1 VSDDRTVV
9 TELGTALGT
18 LGDDDLAGALRRRPA
33 PVRVDPA
40 VWERLDALHAGG
52 RFAAEFAAAFA
63 NGRAFL
69 RAADGLRGRLPRLV
83 EWTGGR
89 RPPGDEV
96 APIDLR
102 IDHVYLISCKYDSAI
117 LANTS
122 PPRLFDGLLAASGRW
137 DRGDWYEQVAPDA
150 FRALYLTCRA
160 ATGLDDLP
168 DTPGACTRPQ
178 QGRLRR
184 ALTGRGFPDDASR
197 AAYARLC
204 EAVSTASAGRWRA
217 AMEASG
223 SSPEAVLW
231 RLLRIG
237 SAPYFVLGI
246 DRRTGAPVQYRIAG
260 PWDWRDE
267 FELLALTMT
276 PARAGQP
283 RVDWR
288 CEYRPRLHRQERRT
302 AAGHVEIRWSHGRF
316 AQPPEAKIYL
326 DTPMEELPG
335 YHRLTDTPGTPAGPQ
350 LPLWSE
356 GPAAGVSPDPGRPA

>member
-1 VSDDRTVV
+1 MSDDRTWV

-18 LGDDDLAGALRRRPA
+18 LGDDDLAAALHRRPHQ
-33 PVRVDPA
+33 VRVGPP
-40 VWERLDALHAGG
+40 VWERLAALHADG
-52 RFAAEFAAAFA
+52 RYATEFAAAFA

-69 RAADGLRGRLPRLV
+69 EADDGLRGRLPQLV

-102 IDHVYLISCKYDSAI
+102 IDHVFLISCKYDSAI

-122 PPRLFDGLLAASGRW
+122 PARLFDGLLSASGTW
-137 DRGDWYEQVAPDA
+137 DRGDWYQQVAPDA
-150 FRALYLTCRA
+150 YQALYACCRA

-197 AAYARLC
+197 AAYALLC
-204 EAVSTASAGRWRA
+204 QEVSAASAARWRS
-217 AMEASG
+217 AMETSG
-223 SSPEAVLW
+223 SAPVAVLW

-267 FELLALTMT
+267 FELLELAVS

-288 CEYRPRLHRQERRT
+288 CEYRPRLRRQDRRT

-335 YHRLTDTPGTPAGPQ
+335 YHRLVEAPGAQ

-356 GPAAGVSPDPGRPA
+356 V